1 MEIKIIVPLVQNVQ
15 MTIKL
20 NTDNFDKKVVDLI
33 LTKQADFKKE
43 KRRMVSLDKT
53 VERLLKEAYIKK

>member
-1 MEIKIIVPLVQNVQ
+1 

-20 NTDNFDKKVVDLI
+20 NTDNIDKKVVDLI
-33 LTKQADFKKE
+33 IDKQAAFKKE
-43 KRRMVSLDKT
+43 KCRIVSLEKT